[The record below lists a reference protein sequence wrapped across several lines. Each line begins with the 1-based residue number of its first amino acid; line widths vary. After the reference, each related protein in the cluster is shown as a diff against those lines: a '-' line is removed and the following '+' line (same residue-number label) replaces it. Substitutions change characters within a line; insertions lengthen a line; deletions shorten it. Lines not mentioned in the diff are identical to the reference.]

1 MEPWLLFFD
10 IDGTLL
16 DNDTNQVPDSTIKAL
31 KKAQAAGHK
40 IFLCTGRSRVFIP
53 KQVAEIG
60 FDGMVAGCGTAIY
73 YEGQKKMHAT
83 LPQKLQREIAEDM
96 LRCRLDGVL
105 EGDRYCYFQ
114 DEPFLPWVKKFYHD
128 NGVFFGPDCQ
138 KKWQQEETL
147 AFDKFTLWFNEHS
160 DIDGFK
166 SKYEKQFDFIRR
178 ASDFYEVVPKGY
190 SKATGIER
198 MCRETGVEQR
208 YTMGFGDSTND
219 LPMLDYTAVSVAMGN
234 SDPVLFD
241 RVDYVTASVKE
252 DGIEKALYK
261 YNMIE

>member
-1 MEPWLLFFD
+1 MP
-10 IDGTLL
+10 
-16 DNDTNQVPDSTIKAL
+16 A
-31 KKAQAAGHK
+31 
-40 IFLCTGRSRVFIP
+40 GRS
-53 KQVAEIG
+53 
-60 FDGMVAGCGTAIY
+60 AG
-73 YEGQKKMHAT
+73 
-83 LPQKLQREIAEDM
+83 R
-96 LRCRLDGVL
+96 
-105 EGDRYCYFQ
+105 DRYCYFQ

-208 YTMGFGDSTND
+208 HTMGFGDSTND

>member
-1 MEPWLLFFD
+1 MVL
-10 IDGTLL
+10 T
-16 DNDTNQVPDSTIKAL
+16 
-31 KKAQAAGHK
+31 
-40 IFLCTGRSRVFIP
+40 
-53 KQVAEIG
+53 
-60 FDGMVAGCGTAIY
+60 GMVAGCGTAIY

-160 DIDGFK
+160 DIDGF
-166 SKYEKQFDFIRR
+166 
-178 ASDFYEVVPKGY
+178 
-190 SKATGIER
+190 
-198 MCRETGVEQR
+198 
-208 YTMGFGDSTND
+208 
-219 LPMLDYTAVSVAMGN
+219 
-234 SDPVLFD
+234 
-241 RVDYVTASVKE
+241 
-252 DGIEKALYK
+252 
-261 YNMIE
+261 

>member
-1 MEPWLLFFD
+1 M
-10 IDGTLL
+10 
-16 DNDTNQVPDSTIKAL
+16 VP
-31 KKAQAAGHK
+31 
-40 IFLCTGRSRVFIP
+40 R
-53 KQVAEIG
+53 
-60 FDGMVAGCGTAIY
+60 
-73 YEGQKKMHAT
+73 
-83 LPQKLQREIAEDM
+83 
-96 LRCRLDGVL
+96 
-105 EGDRYCYFQ
+105 
-114 DEPFLPWVKKFYHD
+114 
-128 NGVFFGPDCQ
+128 
-138 KKWQQEETL
+138 
-147 AFDKFTLWFNEHS
+147 
-160 DIDGFK
+160 
-166 SKYEKQFDFIRR
+166 
-178 ASDFYEVVPKGY
+178 GY

>member
-1 MEPWLLFFD
+1 MSE
-10 IDGTLL
+10 
-16 DNDTNQVPDSTIKAL
+16 
-31 KKAQAAGHK
+31 
-40 IFLCTGRSRVFIP
+40 
-53 KQVAEIG
+53 
-60 FDGMVAGCGTAIY
+60 
-73 YEGQKKMHAT
+73 
-83 LPQKLQREIAEDM
+83 
-96 LRCRLDGVL
+96 
-105 EGDRYCYFQ
+105 
-114 DEPFLPWVKKFYHD
+114 
-128 NGVFFGPDCQ
+128 
-138 KKWQQEETL
+138 KWQQEETL

-208 YTMGFGDSTND
+208 HTMGFGDSTND